1 MDKAEL
7 QRLVDSLRRQLKM
20 HRICVSVSAADY
32 RKISSSL
39 NYNGSYAKLLDTLLE
54 AKQFHGMSTPIS
66 ACLLVATLQRL
77 DSFDSSLFVIAK
89 WIRILNIFSFSA
101 SDVWKTITSNC
112 FKNIFELSAKLG
124 MASNFMNGK

>member
-32 RKISSSL
+32 RKMSSLL

-77 DSFDSSLFVIAK
+77 DKVDPHLK
-89 WIRILNIFSFSA
+89 HLSFSA